1 MWNTTTLPTLFLLFV
16 PLIRL
21 LFLRTLLS
29 FLWGVVACL
38 EMYWEET
45 PLHQTSLSC
54 KHPFNTVPLSSPT
67 VFARIL
73 KAPESQNITFG
84 SMVTLRCTAAGAPVP
99 TVTWL
104 ENGKAVS
111 VAFLSPVPV
120 SALCSACCSITLR
133 QSRLP
138 TSVLSSMECSAL
150 SPGVA
155 WVGSGMP
162 ELKDVWDACKLLP
175 GQSV

>member
-1 MWNTTTLPTLFLLFV
+1 MTTLPTSFLLLV
-16 PLIRL
+16 LLIRL
-21 LFLRTLLS
+21 LFNRTLLT
-29 FLWGVVACL
+29 FLWEAVACL
-38 EMYWEET
+38 EMCWEEA
-45 PLHQTSLSC
+45 PLRQTSLSC
-54 KHPFNTVPLSSPT
+54 KHPFKPLSSPT

-111 VAFLSPVPV
+111 AAFLSPVPA
-120 SALCSACCSITLR
+120 SAFCSACCSITLR

-138 TSVLSSMECSAL
+138 TAVLSSVKCSAL

-155 WVGSGMP
+155 WVNWVESGRMP
-162 ELKDVWDACKLLP
+162 EMKDAWDACKLLL